1 MKGRVGLA
9 AFTVNVRRKGLG
21 LPPSAFTRPEHER
34 QALIGEYRRLRA
46 AGLNVDRQD
55 RVLFELRTEF
65 VYGWPEPSRVL
76 GY

>member
-1 MKGRVGLA
+1 MSGRKAIVE
-9 AFTVNVRRKGLG
+9 FTVNARRKGLG
-21 LPPSAFTRPEHER
+21 LTPSAFLRPEHER
-34 QALIGEYRRLRA
+34 QALIGEYQRLRA

>member
-1 MKGRVGLA
+1 VKGRVALA
-9 AFTVNVRRKGLG
+9 ALTVNARRMALG
-21 LPPSAFTRPEHER
+21 LPPSSFLRPENER
-34 QALIGEYRRLRA
+34 QALIAELRRLRA

-65 VYGWPEPSRVL
+65 VYGWPEPSPVL